1 MTALATHLS
10 EFLFRHLPKD
20 RRASQHTVSSYTA
33 TFRLL
38 NNYIKHRLGTEACLA
53 EIEQITP
60 QTVLDFLDF
69 LEQERGSAIRTRNA
83 RLVAIKSFFRYLEY
97 KAPACLD
104 QCRQVRAIPEKRAD
118 EKLIDWL
125 SGEEMDVLLAAP
137 DMETPSGLRDR
148 AMLLLAYS
156 AGLRV
161 SELVSLKLD
170 DFDQPGFDR
179 VHVMGKGRRE
189 RVLPLWK
196 SASEAIVAWLD
207 VRPPVSNEYL
217 FVNSRGRPMTR
228 HGFAHRL
235 AVHTRT
241 AQQRMPSIA
250 RKNVTPHSLRHSCA
264 VLTLEET
271 DNIALVSLWLGHAS
285 AESTAVY
292 LRVNPKKAFERVAG
306 QLPPEV
312 RKGSFKGVRN
322 QLEQILKHLPCP

>member
-10 EFLFRHLPKD
+10 EFLYQHLPRD

-33 TFRLL
+33 TFRLM
-38 NNYIKHRLGTEACLA
+38 NKYIKNKLGTEASLTD
-53 EIEQITP
+53 IEQLTP
-60 QTVLDFLDF
+60 QTILEFLHF
-69 LEQERGSAIRTRNA
+69 LEEKRGSGVRTRNA

-97 KAPACLD
+97 RAPACLE
-104 QCRQVRAIPEKRAD
+104 QCRQIRAIPEKRAD
-118 EKLIDWL
+118 QKLIDWL
-125 SGEEMDVLLAAP
+125 TGEEMDVLLSVP
-137 DMETPSGLRDR
+137 DIETTSGLRDR
-148 AMLLLAYS
+148 AMLFLAYS
-156 AGLRV
+156 GGLRV

-170 DFDQPGFDR
+170 DLDRPGLDS

-189 RVLPLWK
+189 RILPLWK
-196 SASEAIVAWLD
+196 STKKALTDWLD

-217 FVNSRGRPMTR
+217 FVNARGSAITR

-235 AVHTRT
+235 AVHTKT

-271 DNIALVSLWLGHAS
+271 DNIAFVSLWLGHAS
-285 AESTAVY
+285 AESTAIY
-292 LRVNPKKAFERVAG
+292 LRVNPKKAFDGVKG

-312 RKGSFKGVRN
+312 RKGSFKGVQD
-322 QLEQILKHLPCP
+322 QLEQILKHVPCP

>member
-10 EFLFRHLPKD
+10 EFLYQHLPRD

-38 NNYIKHRLGTEACLA
+38 NKYIKHQLGAEACLA

-60 QTVLDFLDF
+60 QTILEFLDF
-69 LEQERGSAIRTRNA
+69 LEQKRGNGIRTCNA

-97 KAPACLD
+97 KAPACLE

-125 SGEEMDVLLAAP
+125 TGEEMDALLAAP
-137 DMETPSGLRDR
+137 DIETTSGLRDR

-170 DFDQPGFDR
+170 DLHQPKFDTVQ
-179 VHVMGKGRRE
+179 VMGKGRRE
-189 RVLPLWK
+189 RILPLWK
-196 SASEAIVAWLD
+196 STRRALVDWLD
-207 VRPPVSNEYL
+207 VRQAVKNNHL
-217 FVNSRGRPMTR
+217 FVNARGRPITR

-235 AVHTRT
+235 AVHTKT
-241 AQQRMPSIA
+241 AQERMPSIA
-250 RKNVTPHSLRHSCA
+250 RKNITPHSLRHSCA

-271 DNIALVSLWLGHAS
+271 DNIGFVSLWLGHAS
-285 AESTAVY
+285 SESTAIY
-292 LRVNPKKAFERVAG
+292 LRVNPKKAFEGLAG
-306 QLPPEV
+306 QLPPAV
-312 RKGSFKGVRN
+312 KKGSFKGVQD
-322 QLEQILKHLPCP
+322 QLEQILKHVPCP